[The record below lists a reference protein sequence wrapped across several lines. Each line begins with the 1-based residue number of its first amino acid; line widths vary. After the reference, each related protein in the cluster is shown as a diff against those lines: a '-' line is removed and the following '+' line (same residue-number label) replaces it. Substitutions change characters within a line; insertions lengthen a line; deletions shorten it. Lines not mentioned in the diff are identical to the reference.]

1 MLVVGRKGGG
11 EEDQEE
17 DQEEEAA
24 QAQSKCFR
32 AYNLPDM
39 LLKHED
45 NVWGNVLGFIK
56 YKKKKHRQMAY

>member
-1 MLVVGRKGGG
+1 MMLGVGRKGGG
-11 EEDQEE
+11 EEEE
-17 DQEEEAA
+17 EEEAA

-45 NVWGNVLGFIK
+45 NVWGNV
-56 YKKKKHRQMAY
+56 

>member
-1 MLVVGRKGGG
+1 LLFWDFVGPCFDDGAAMMLGVGRKGGG
-11 EEDQEE
+11 EEEE
-17 DQEEEAA
+17 EEEAA

-45 NVWGNVLGFIK
+45 NVWGNV
-56 YKKKKHRQMAY
+56 